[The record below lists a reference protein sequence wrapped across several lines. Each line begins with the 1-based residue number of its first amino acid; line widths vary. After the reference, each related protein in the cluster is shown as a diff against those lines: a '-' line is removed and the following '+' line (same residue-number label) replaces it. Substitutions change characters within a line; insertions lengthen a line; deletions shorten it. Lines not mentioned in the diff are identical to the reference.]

1 MLYFC
6 LMQRMNVSSS
16 GSSFSGSSS
25 YRKSSPV
32 SSMINV
38 ISKVLPSSSSSSSFI
53 FRENYDSTLIVVA
66 AFILKIVIRF
76 SNRMNVF
83 RNSHPADAALQKWIY
98 GLCRQ
103 GC

>member
-38 ISKVLPSSSSSSSFI
+38 ISKVLPSSSSSSFI

>member
-6 LMQRMNVSSS
+6 LMQPMNVSSS

-25 YRKSSPV
+25 YRKSSPF

-38 ISKVLPSSSSSSSFI
+38 ISKVLPSSSFI

>member
-1 MLYFC
+1 
-6 LMQRMNVSSS
+6 
-16 GSSFSGSSS
+16 
-25 YRKSSPV
+25 
-32 SSMINV
+32 MINV
-38 ISKVLPSSSSSSSFI
+38 ISKVLPSSSSFI
-53 FRENYDSTLIVVA
+53 LRENYDSTLIVVA

>member
-6 LMQRMNVSSS
+6 LMQPMNVSSS

-38 ISKVLPSSSSSSSFI
+38 ISKVLPSFFFI
-53 FRENYDSTLIVVA
+53 FRENYDSVLVVVT